1 VASKE
6 APVDRVLVSEESR
19 SEDSR
24 LWRVEKFAEWA
35 DLDMPAAYR
44 QIALGRVP
52 GVIRFGKS
60 IRIDPAVAIPA
71 LREAVQ

>member
-1 VASKE
+1 
-6 APVDRVLVSEESR
+6 VDRVSVSDDALSES
-19 SEDSR
+19 SQ
-24 LWRVEKFAEWA
+24 LWRVKKFAEWA

-71 LREAVQ
+71 LLERAAR